1 MKVSYPGNPGTLKT
15 NADLLFGDCF
25 FPHFA
30 QLLYYAGSQQVFLGS
45 STQKRPGAT
54 AASATQQ
61 SHKDLGVFFM
71 APTRFW
77 CLGQKNTGMH
87 QV

>member
-45 STQKRPGAT
+45 STQNAQVQRQLRPLSRAT
-54 AASATQQ
+54 KTS
-61 SHKDLGVFFM
+61 VFFHG
-71 APTRFW
+71 ADTILVLRA
-77 CLGQKNTGMH
+77 KNTGMH